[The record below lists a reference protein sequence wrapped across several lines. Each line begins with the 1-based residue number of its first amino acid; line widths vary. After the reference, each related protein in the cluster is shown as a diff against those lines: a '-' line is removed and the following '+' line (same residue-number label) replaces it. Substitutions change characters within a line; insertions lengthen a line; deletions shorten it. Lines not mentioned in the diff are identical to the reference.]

1 MVRSIKVI
9 LCFNSVTLHLLH
21 RQLEDASSEN
31 AKSRSVS
38 NTFWAI
44 SNPLH
49 PPLFQP
55 PKRQP
60 VPQAFG
66 KLQEVQLSGLP
77 FRSTQSTSH
86 FMAWGF
92 PITVKLDVYGS
103 KHSLKCKGVSPR
115 SLLWLMG
122 MRVNV
127 SPITLQ
133 EYSSEISNRPMDE
146 GLIAP
151 KSVNLITQSNNV
163 FFCFPVFFSPL
174 LSYSLRPTCKTL
186 SQALLCEKHIY
197 CKAKHYTHNYFFFRI
212 IIVSSLIL
220 KFHVYGVLLNERM
233 SGGTL
238 TGPHNPVLLLTT

>member
-1 MVRSIKVI
+1 
-9 LCFNSVTLHLLH
+9 
-21 RQLEDASSEN
+21 
-31 AKSRSVS
+31 
-38 NTFWAI
+38 
-44 SNPLH
+44 
-49 PPLFQP
+49 
-55 PKRQP
+55 
-60 VPQAFG
+60 
-66 KLQEVQLSGLP
+66 
-77 FRSTQSTSH
+77 
-86 FMAWGF
+86 
-92 PITVKLDVYGS
+92 
-103 KHSLKCKGVSPR
+103 
-115 SLLWLMG
+115 MG

-238 TGPHNPVLLLTT
+238 TGPHNPVLLLTTQPSKYESLINSPLKVE